1 MENNF
6 TLLYLEDDDVIREN
20 FSEIFKTYFG
30 TVLSTS
36 NGDEA
41 LKIFKN
47 NAIDIAILDV
57 NVHGLDGISVATQ
70 LREEKDEEELIILM
84 ISSYSDREK
93 LLRAINLQLFAY
105 LIKPVKSKE
114 LYTVLDN
121 IVQTLH
127 KQTTISLNGS
137 YVWNRDKKTLL
148 YQDKEVKLTK
158 YEKVIINILLDN
170 KNSYMSACDI
180 QEKTAKESEEKN
192 CSNIVQLLS
201 RLKKKMNG
209 LNESSEYFIENCYG
223 IGYRI
228 TVK

>member
-47 NAIDIAILDV
+47 SAIDIAILDV

-209 LNESSEYFIENCYG
+209 LNSSSEYFIENCYG